1 MFPEIAREKRTALGS
16 DKTRVPSG
24 LLRIPVSPDQK
35 PLVQV
40 LEKSSVVSSG
50 RGVARGTVDGR
61 HCQWPWEGFKADG
74 NGLYGIGLEAEEFVV
89 S

>member
-1 MFPEIAREKRTALGS
+1 MFPEIAEKRVRPLGVTRRAPQAVCFAFQLPRPETADPGIG
-16 DKTRVPSG
+16 KN
-24 LLRIPVSPDQK
+24 
-35 PLVQV
+35 
-40 LEKSSVVSSG
+40 SVVSSG